1 LSQAKVTVCEAPMAL
16 KASTGETLTRQVPA
30 VGVAVGVG
38 RVTVPVGVGVGL
50 GVGVGVVLGGRV
62 GVGVGVG
69 RMEGGTQDPGVT
81 CSTSCALA
89 CVEGSTGACTC
100 PRPTLPAG
108 SGTAAAAGA
117 WPVPDQDSAK
127 TSRNVSGTTPQRGKT
142 NVWRPRSYAPVPE
155 LGRL

>member
-1 LSQAKVTVCEAPMAL
+1 
-16 KASTGETLTRQVPA
+16 
-30 VGVAVGVG
+30 VAVGVG

-81 CSTSCALA
+81 CSMDRALA
-89 CVEGSTGACTC
+89 RVDGSTGACTC
-100 PRPTLPAG
+100 PRTTLPAG

-127 TSRNVSGTTPQRGKT
+127 TSRNVSGTTPQRGKA
-142 NVWRPRSYAPVPE
+142 NIWRSRSSTPVPE
-155 LGRL
+155 LDRL